1 MDIFK
6 CPSCCLLV
14 LCLDLMMPNWCINPC
29 LVLAGQNH
37 SLCWRAPIALLLDSS
52 LDFTSSSHPYP
63 EGSQGLLS
71 LHTSDCYISGSIHY
85 ISELSVKSVVLKL
98 SNAEIL

>member
-14 LCLDLMMPNWCINPC
+14 LCLDLMMSNCCVNPC
-29 LVLAGQNH
+29 LVLARQTH
-37 SLCWRAPIALLLDSS
+37 SLCSRTPIALLLDSS
-52 LDFTSSSHPYP
+52 LDFTASSHLYP

-71 LHTSDCYISGSIHY
+71 LHTSDCYINGSTHY
-85 ISELSVKSVVLKL
+85 ISELSLKSLVHNLPNTVTL
-98 SNAEIL
+98 